1 MRSAVGCSVGSDV
14 YHTILFQVGV
24 KSFVGAKFS
33 SATQGFRDTVKFA
46 FCTQKTD
53 TQATALFELTIL
65 AIER

>member
-14 YHTILFQVGV
+14 YHTMLFQVGV
-24 KSFVGAKFS
+24 KSFAGEKFS
-33 SATQGFRDTVKFA
+33 SATQRFRDTVKFA

-53 TQATALFELTIL
+53 AHANAVFEITIL